1 MSVFD
6 VSSKLG
12 EYMLKG
18 WVLTDEAC
26 PHTNCRVPLM
36 RSPKG
41 HSPVTMFCANCDGDP
56 QSRTSAP
63 SSAVSPSV
71 ARESSPST
79 VSSGTRI
86 SRSSTPPTDVS
97 SRLSSPTFALPVETA
112 ESVRRREQSD
122 AASAEIGVR
131 LLKGWTMLAD
141 ECPNERC
148 YGVPL
153 VRPPLVGGRDPR
165 KECVACGTVYVDEKD
180 ADGWERLVIAEQRA
194 ASSSTT
200 IVPSGSGNVPVSNL
214 PTVQNGRKGKAPLYP
229 ASQETIVNTADIGTH
244 AARNDNSTSDPK
256 SNTLETSASALELAL
271 QSLSQRLSSI
281 ASHPAT
287 AEPSAIA
294 STAEAMS
301 KVLQALTEIRKLRGD
316 SRS

>member
-1 MSVFD
+1 MSATN

-26 PHTNCRVPLM
+26 PNANCRVPLM

-56 QSRTSAP
+56 QNRTSAP
-63 SSAVSPSV
+63 SSAVSSSI
-71 ARESSPST
+71 ARQSSPST

-112 ESVRRREQSD
+112 ESVRRRQQSD
-122 AASAEIGVR
+122 AASAEIGAR

-148 YGVPL
+148 FGVPL

-165 KECVACGTVYVDEKD
+165 KECVACGTLYVDEKD
-180 ADGWERLVIAEQRA
+180 ANGWERLVISEQRA
-194 ASSSTT
+194 SSSSTT
-200 IVPSGSGNVPVSNL
+200 TVPSGSGNVPVSNI
-214 PTVQNGRKGKAPLYP
+214 PTVQNSRKGKVPLHP
-229 ASQETIVNTADIGTH
+229 ASQETIVNAIEIGTH
-244 AARNDNSTSDPK
+244 AARNDTSTDPK

-271 QSLSQRLSSI
+271 QSLSQRMSSI

-287 AEPSAIA
+287 VEPSAIA

-316 SRS
+316 SGS

>member
-1 MSVFD
+1 MSVTD

-26 PHTNCRVPLM
+26 PNANCRVPLM

-41 HSPVTMFCANCDGDP
+41 HSPVTTFCANCDGDP
-56 QSRTSAP
+56 QNRSSAP

-71 ARESSPST
+71 ARQSSPST

-112 ESVRRREQSD
+112 ESVHRRQQSD
-122 AASAEIGVR
+122 AASAEIGAR

-148 YGVPL
+148 YGIPL
-153 VRPPLVGGRDPR
+153 VRPPLVGRRDPR

-194 ASSSTT
+194 SSSSTT

-214 PTVQNGRKGKAPLYP
+214 PTVQNGRKGKAPLHP
-229 ASQETIVNTADIGTH
+229 ASQETVVNTTDIGTH
-244 AARNDNSTSDPK
+244 ATSADSN

-287 AEPSAIA
+287 VEPSAIA

-301 KVLQALTEIRKLRGD
+301 KVLHALTEIHKLRGD
-316 SRS
+316 NGS

>member
-1 MSVFD
+1 MSVTD

-18 WVLTDEAC
+18 WVLTDEVC
-26 PHTNCRVPLM
+26 PNANCRVPLM

-63 SSAVSPSV
+63 SSADSPSV

-112 ESVRRREQSD
+112 ESVRRRQQSD
-122 AASAEIGVR
+122 AASAEIGAR

-153 VRPPLVGGRDPR
+153 VRPPLVGSRDPR

-194 ASSSTT
+194 SSSSTT
-200 IVPSGSGNVPVSNL
+200 IVPSGSGNVPVSNH
-214 PTVQNGRKGKAPLYP
+214 PTVQNGRKGKTPLHP
-229 ASQETIVNTADIGTH
+229 ASQETIVNTADIGIH
-244 AARNDNSTSDPK
+244 AARNDTSVSDPK
-256 SNTLETSASALELAL
+256 SNTLETSALALELAL

-287 AEPSAIA
+287 VEPSAIA

-301 KVLQALTEIRKLRGD
+301 KVLQALTEVRKLRGD
-316 SRS
+316 SGS